1 MAYVRK
7 TDTLVHE
14 ILSKVDDMSRVAQKP
29 YETATVTE
37 NSAEYKALSDA
48 IETVSWKLAPELR
61 DKMPSEWSSR
71 LARSK
76 RVDVTIEPPVDCP
89 ESGRLRVT
97 IERED
102 KPFCLSPEHFDPNT
116 GSYYNNTKITFA
128 ESDIPPIVMAW
139 FKGGKSNE
147 ATRAGIKTKFDKV
160 REQLKSFM
168 NQHSSLNTAIKAMP
182 EIEHYVPD
190 EYIQKLHAPSPPR
203 GKAATP
209 APKDELDID
218 VDALTSAAVAHQIA
232 SAG

>member
-7 TDTLVHE
+7 TETLVRE
-14 ILSKVDDMSRVAQKP
+14 VLQKVEVMSSTAQKP
-29 YETATVTE
+29 YLTETITE
-37 NSAEYKALSDA
+37 NSAEYKALSSA
-48 IETVSWKLAPELR
+48 VETVSWKLAPELK
-61 DKMPSEWSSR
+61 DKMPSEWSER

-76 RVDVTIEPPVDCP
+76 RVEVIVEPPVDCP
-89 ESGRLRVT
+89 ESGRLRVN
-97 IERED
+97 IESND
-102 KPFCLSPEHFDPNT
+102 APFCLSPEHFDPNT
-116 GSYYNNTKITFA
+116 GSYYNNPKITFV

-147 ATRAGIKTKFDKV
+147 ATRAGLKTKFDKV
-160 REQLKSFM
+160 RKQLELFM
-168 NQHSSLNTAIKAMP
+168 HQHSSLNTAIKAMP

-209 APKDELDID
+209 APKEELDID

-232 SAG
+232 SAS